1 MLTLINWRIR
11 GAEKKEEKPT
21 GLDLFRIV
29 TPRPDGD
36 GSWESHFPSR
46 PVNNV

>member
-11 GAEKKEEKPT
+11 GAEKKEEKLT
-21 GLDLFRIV
+21 GRDLFHIM

-36 GSWESHFPSR
+36 GNWESFFPLR